1 MFKIKWLTEFN
12 EYETT
17 YYAPFKRLDNCNAAM
32 YQVSRTSNE
41 NALQHD
47 MLTIR
52 YGFVSY
58 DTPICSITY
67 WHDLDTNKDGFNVTV
82 NRDMYKCSSA
92 TIHQFV
98 RFLRKTMGD
107 ILTYQDI
114 KRYDNKCGLYNDI
127 AIADVCPI
135 HIFWSDTASMR
146 YEMEETVHAIYHT
159 NVVRS

>member
-1 MFKIKWLTEFN
+1 MFKIKWAN
-12 EYETT
+12 DVNKYETT
-17 YYAPFKRLDNCNAAM
+17 YYAPFVRLDNCNAAM
-32 YQVSRTSNE
+32 YEVEHTSDN

-47 MLTIR
+47 MHIVH

-58 DTPICSITY
+58 DTPICSIRY
-67 WHDLDTNKDGFNVTV
+67 YHDLDTNKDGFNVTV
-82 NRDMYKCSSA
+82 NRDMYKCSNA

-114 KRYDNKCGLYNDI
+114 KYYDAKSGFYKDI

-135 HIFWSDTASMR
+135 HIFWSDTVSMR
-146 YEMEETVHAIYHT
+146 YAMEETVHAIYHT
-159 NVVRS
+159 NIAR